1 MHRVCAFNVEWLEWG
16 GLADGGLDRVA
27 AIDDVWHVEGDET
40 DETSIGAGCAGASAL
55 GSV

>member
-1 MHRVCAFNVEWLEWG
+1 VHRVCAFNVEWLEWG